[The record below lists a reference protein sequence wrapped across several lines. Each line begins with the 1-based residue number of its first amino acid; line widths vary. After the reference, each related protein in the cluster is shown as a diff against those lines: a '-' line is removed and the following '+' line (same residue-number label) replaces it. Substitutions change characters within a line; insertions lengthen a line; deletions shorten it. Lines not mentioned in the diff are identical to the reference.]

1 MFVGPQAVVV
11 GNLVQLQTMACL
23 APTAEAAE
31 VAGKRVVHQ
40 KDSGVGPIGCWPVD
54 CWEVQWA
61 GEDPGSMAEI
71 PVTQDP
77 DQGMVHEKNCCL
89 SIHKV
94 QASAGKAD
102 TAAVLS
108 QSPDASEDVVSAA
121 AWSCSAD
128 FQDTSACQDLLRLGA
143 AGQRK
148 PADLDG
154 SILADQDT
162 LLVVQTAADSA
173 VQKVAQEVP
182 HIQYVP
188 GNQGAEQA
196 PCIYCKGPVPY
207 LAACS
212 EMAGW

>member
-1 MFVGPQAVVV
+1 MYVGPQVVVV
-11 GNLVQLQTMACL
+11 GNLVQLQMMACL

-77 DQGMVHEKNCCL
+77 DQGMVHEMNCCL

-108 QSPDASEDVVSAA
+108 RSPDASEDVVLVAA
-121 AWSCSAD
+121 
-128 FQDTSACQDLLRLGA
+128 
-143 AGQRK
+143 
-148 PADLDG
+148 
-154 SILADQDT
+154 
-162 LLVVQTAADSA
+162 
-173 VQKVAQEVP
+173 
-182 HIQYVP
+182 
-188 GNQGAEQA
+188 
-196 PCIYCKGPVPY
+196 
-207 LAACS
+207 
-212 EMAGW
+212 